1 MPRNK
6 EGEYYSRRINL
17 NDPQERKERF
27 DNALKF
33 GKLGSKVGSVVPLA
47 GNAVG
52 ATLGAIGGF
61 LLGDSET
68 VFPIDMIAIPAYQA
82 YMLNGTPA
90 FQIYIKEG
98 EVLTQVQMTDAQEAM
113 GELNGAEST
122 SEQAPKKKRR
132 KSAWNIYTSEAANQI
147 RFKSGKKKGLLNLKA
162 MGVQYRKLKKGGK
175 KK

>member
-1 MPRNK
+1 
-6 EGEYYSRRINL
+6 
-17 NDPQERKERF
+17 
-27 DNALKF
+27 
-33 GKLGSKVGSVVPLA
+33 
-47 GNAVG
+47 
-52 ATLGAIGGF
+52 
-61 LLGDSET
+61 
-68 VFPIDMIAIPAYQA
+68 
-82 YMLNGTPA
+82 
-90 FQIYIKEG
+90 
-98 EVLTQVQMTDAQEAM
+98 MTDAQEAM

>member
-1 MPRNK
+1 MPK
-6 EGEYYSRRINL
+6 DSEGNYYSRRVDIT
-17 NDPQERKERF
+17 DGKEVVERLQSAR
-27 DNALKF
+27 A
-33 GKLGSKVGSVVPLA
+33 GAKLGSKVGSVVPLA
-47 GNAVG
+47 GSAVG

-61 LLGDSET
+61 LLGDETT

-82 YMLNGTPA
+82 YLLNGTPA
-90 FQIYIKEG
+90 FTIYIKEG

-113 GELNGAEST
+113 GEL
-122 SEQAPKKKRR
+122 SEPSPNAKKAFEKKRKR
-132 KSAWNIYTSEAANQI
+132 SAWNIYTSKKANQI